1 MLVGDKVS
9 FVAPRGGAR
18 RKRRR
23 TVGKAKVL
31 KVDIG
36 ARVEL
41 PRRLDK
47 SVDELVVLLTADSLL
62 SEPEVQVVLQ
72 QLLVIRATVEN
83 DGQGPVG
90 VDAGAER
97 RENELGYR
105 DQDASAALVAN
116 AEDLLAVCEAV

>member
-9 FVAPRGGAR
+9 FRAPHTRTR

-23 TVGKAKVL
+23 TIGKAKVL

-36 ARVEL
+36 PRVEL

-47 SVDELVVLLTADSLL
+47 GVDELVILLTADSLL
-62 SEPEVQVVLQ
+62 SEPEVEVVLQ

-90 VDAGAER
+90 VDAGTER
-97 RENELGYR
+97 CEDELGHR
-105 DQDASAALVAN
+105 DQDASAALVAD
-116 AEDLLAVCEAV
+116 AENLLAVCGPC